1 MFLKNVYSIKA
12 FAALEARNFRIFIFG
27 QTVSLIGTWMQ
38 RLAMSW
44 LVLRITGSAAGL
56 GLIELSNQAPI
67 LVTGFLAGS
76 VIAAS
81 VGIAEAMTLSV
92 GS

>member
-67 LVTGFLAGS
+67 LVTGFWPDQFLT
-76 VIAAS
+76 
-81 VGIAEAMTLSV
+81 AMI
-92 GS
+92 